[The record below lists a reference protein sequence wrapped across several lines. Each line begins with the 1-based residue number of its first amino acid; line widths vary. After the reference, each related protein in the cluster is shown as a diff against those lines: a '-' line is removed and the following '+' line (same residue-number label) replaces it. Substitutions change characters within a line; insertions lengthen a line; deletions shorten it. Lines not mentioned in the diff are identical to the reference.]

1 MIEKGTFGVFKCTH
15 CASYAAKPGSRVVLT
30 EDFDPANDDFVYVE
44 WLEDTTQNDG
54 GYFFTDFE
62 FEVGVKLT
70 ENEYQAIKIHD
81 VNKTVEL
88 AVATSELGDYII
100 IGQLLQTLPISLEG
114 NSFTRPFLQDGCY
127 CAYGWTV
134 SESNEAIDLCVAKGL
149 FKLV

>member
-1 MIEKGTFGVFKCTH
+1 MIEKGTFGVFKCAH
-15 CASYAAKPGSRVVLT
+15 CACYAAKPGSRVILT
-30 EDFDPANDDFVYVE
+30 KDFDPDNDDFVYVE
-44 WLEDTTQNDG
+44 WLDDTAQNDG

>member
-100 IGQLLQTLPISLEG
+100 IGQLLLTIPISLEG

>member
-30 EDFDPANDDFVYVE
+30 EDFDPDNDDFVYVE

-100 IGQLLQTLPISLEG
+100 IGQLLLTIPISLEG

>member
-15 CASYAAKPGSRVVLT
+15 CASYAAKPGSRVILT
-30 EDFDPANDDFVYVE
+30 EDFDPDNDDFVYVE

-100 IGQLLQTLPISLEG
+100 IGQLLLTIPISLEG

>member
-1 MIEKGTFGVFKCTH
+1 MIEKGTFGVFKCAQ
-15 CASYAAKPGSRVVLT
+15 CASYAANPGSRVVLT
-30 EDFDPANDDFVYVE
+30 EDFDPDNDDFVYVE

-100 IGQLLQTLPISLEG
+100 IGQLLLTIPLSLEG

>member
-1 MIEKGTFGVFKCTH
+1 MIEKGTFGVFKRAN
-15 CASYAAKPGSRVVLT
+15 CALYAAQPGSRVILT
-30 EDFDPANDDFVYVE
+30 KDFDPDNDDFVYVE
-44 WLEDTTQNDG
+44 WLEDTAQNDG

-100 IGQLLQTLPISLEG
+100 IGQLLLTIPLSLEG
-114 NSFTRPFLQDGCY
+114 NLFTRPFLQDGCY

>member
-1 MIEKGTFGVFKCTH
+1 MIEKGTFGVFKRTN
-15 CASYAAKPGSRVVLT
+15 CALYAAKTGSRVVLT
-30 EDFDPANDDFVYVE
+30 KDFDPDNDDFVYVE

-100 IGQLLQTLPISLEG
+100 IGQLLLTIPISLEG

>member
-30 EDFDPANDDFVYVE
+30 KDFDPDNDDFVYVE

-100 IGQLLQTLPISLEG
+100 IGQLLLTIPLSLEG

>member
-30 EDFDPANDDFVYVE
+30 EDFDPDNDDFVYVE

-100 IGQLLQTLPISLEG
+100 IGQLLLTIPLSLEG

>member
-70 ENEYQAIKIHD
+70 ENEYQAIKIYD

-100 IGQLLQTLPISLEG
+100 IGQLLLTIPISLEG